1 MKTLAV
7 YNLEFPAYVYELN
20 ISGYIFKRTADYKEA
35 FSGLQHIIR
44 VSGGEFPINLNTGTH
59 QVTATVEIPDTEES
73 CILPWV
79 KESKFSKLQDILLLL
94 SLFTGRNVFALNPGE
109 EKFPLRPDPRGH
121 FWGGQFRLS
130 TYSSTKWKNGK
141 TGEIKTEDEIKGI
154 PIFDWHCFDDGI
166 EKTINEILNLII
178 SKDWTDMYANGYFIF
193 TFRQAI
199 KQSDI
204 EVAFLLCWTIWEHL
218 FTLHNR
224 KWMDDASIEQTNGE
238 KKISFVLY
246 KYFGKII
253 DDFARSNI
261 KRLVRAR
268 NRLMHFGTLSEAV
281 DIEEMQMFIRLTEQI
296 MSMILNL
303 QPSNVLNSIDSLESF
318 LIKK

>member
-1 MKTLAV
+1 MKILTV

-20 ISGYIFKRTADYKEA
+20 ICGYIFKRASNYENVFA
-35 FSGLQHIIR
+35 GLQHTIT
-44 VSGGEFPINLNTGTH
+44 VSGGEFPIRPNTGTH
-59 QVTATVEIPDTEES
+59 QATATVEIPDLEDS

-79 KESKFSKLQDILLLL
+79 KESKFSNLQDVLLFL

-109 EKFPLRPDPRGH
+109 EKFPLRPDSRGN

-130 TYSSTKWKNGK
+130 AYSNARWRNSK
-141 TGEIKTEDEIKGI
+141 TGEIRTEDRMKGV

-166 EKTINEILNLII
+166 EKTITDLLKLIV
-178 SKDWTDMYANGYFIF
+178 SKDWTEIYANGYFIF
-193 TFRQAI
+193 TFRQAM
-199 KQSDI
+199 KQEDV

-218 FTLHNR
+218 FTVHNR
-224 KWMDDASIEQTNGE
+224 KWMDDSSIEQTRGE

-246 KYFGKII
+246 KYFGKVI
-253 DDFARSNI
+253 DNFARNNI

-268 NRLMHFGTLSEAV
+268 NKLMHFGTPSDSV
-281 DIEEMQMFIRLTEQI
+281 DIKEMQMFIRLTEQI

-303 QPSNVLNSIDSLESF
+303 KPSNVLNSIDSLESF